1 VNFVVGILALVN
13 VANRLFLS
21 HVRAT
26 NRAAAVAG
34 IVLTAPGL
42 ILHLFPLLFFLLGFP
57 LLGVI
62 EDLILERGK
71 LCQMVYTGKVRYSR
85 RMVLNAVFEP
95 TPRPRRGE
103 RFLPCQRP
111 RKAPEPVRL

>member
-1 VNFVVGILALVN
+1 MNFVVGVLAFVN

-21 HVRAT
+21 HIRAT
-26 NRAAAVAG
+26 NRAAAVACV
-34 IVLTAPGL
+34 VLTAPRL
-42 ILHLFPLLFFLLGFP
+42 VLHLFALLFFLLGLP

-71 LCQMVYTGKVRYSR
+71 LCQMVYTGKVTDPVRVVFYSI
-85 RMVLNAVFEP
+85 FEP